1 MNLTGWNPFHCHAM
15 SQANVSEFCNR
26 SWPLLRCS
34 CHVHPSSLTCPSR
47 ATAPEHVCTLPA
59 RTLAPS
65 LPLLPP
71 RAYTPIR
78 HRLGCPPS
86 SNLPRTPRLP
96 PLATAPSSYSCD
108 PPSHLPTLAGLHS
121 RATPP
126 FLYAALRKGTLPL
139 SPSRCSFAPF
149 RSLFS

>member
-96 PLATAPSSYSCD
+96 LLATAPSSYSCD
-108 PPSHLPTLAGLHS
+108 PPSHLPHPCRLAQPRH
-121 RATPP
+121 T
-126 FLYAALRKGTLPL
+126 TLPL
-139 SPSRCSFAPF
+139 CCTQEGNTAALALALFF
-149 RSLFS
+149 RPLSLAI